1 MRAFPKGE
9 NEVLSDVTIAY
20 FSMEIGLMEEM
31 PTYSGG
37 LGVLAGDTLRAAAD
51 WGLPMAA
58 VTLLHRKGYFRQ
70 RLDSEGV
77 QTEHPDAWK
86 VEDHLEEIPQRVQ
99 VEVEGKPVILR
110 CWRRVIEGVLG
121 AIIPAYFLDSDLP
134 ENGEAERRLT
144 DHLYGGDKRYR
155 LSQECVL
162 GIGGLRMLR
171 ALGYEGLETYHM
183 NEGHS
188 SLLTLELMA
197 QLARRAG
204 RTEPSPEDVTLVKN
218 CCVFTTH
225 TPVSA
230 GHDRFPKDLVRE
242 VLSPDLF
249 EPLDKLYP
257 GEEINL
263 TELALMHSRFVNG
276 VARRHGEVTRG
287 MFGGFNVRAITN
299 GVHAATWAS
308 ASWQRLFDRHVPGWR
323 EDNQSLRYV
332 AYVPLDEIDEAHRAA
347 KGALLERI
355 RADQGIEL
363 HPDHF
368 TIGFARRATGY
379 KRAGLLLQD
388 VERLNRMAD
397 EQGPLQILYAGKA
410 HPHDDRGKEIIR
422 EIFAARAKLS
432 SKIALVYLEDYGVS
446 LAARLT
452 SGVDLWLNTPER
464 PLEASGTSGMKAAVN
479 GVPSLSILD
488 GWWIEGHIEGV
499 TGWSIGDPG
508 PVPPEPDGKADAEN
522 MYQKLESLI
531 LPRYYRDR
539 NAYLEVMR
547 HAVALNGSFFN
558 TERMVSEYARQAY
571 RLAGEQ

>member
-1 MRAFPKGE
+1 
-9 NEVLSDVTIAY
+9 LSDVTIAY

-70 RLDSEGV
+70 RLDSDGF
-77 QTEHPDAWK
+77 QTEESDGWR
-86 VEDHLEEIPQRVQ
+86 VEDHLAELTPRVQ

-110 CWRRVIEGVLG
+110 CWRRVLEGVLG
-121 AIIPAYFLDSDLP
+121 ATIPVYFLDSDLP
-134 ENGEAERRLT
+134 ENGETERRLT

-155 LSQECVL
+155 LSQECIL

-188 SLLTLELMA
+188 SLLTLELMG
-197 QLARRAG
+197 QLARHAG
-204 RTEPSPEDVTLVKN
+204 RTDPSTDDVNRVKN
-218 CCVFTTH
+218 QCVFTTH

-230 GHDRFPKDLVRE
+230 GHDRFPKDLVKQ

-249 EPLDKLYP
+249 QTLDKLYP
-257 GEEINL
+257 GDEINL
-263 TELALMHSRFVNG
+263 TELALLHSRFVNG

-287 MFGGFNVRAITN
+287 MFGKVDVRAITN
-299 GVHAATWAS
+299 GVHSATWA
-308 ASWQRLFDRHVPGWR
+308 APSWQRLFDRHVPGWR

-332 AYVPLDEIDEAHRAA
+332 TYVPLEEIEEAHREA
-347 KGALLERI
+347 KRTLLDRVL
-355 RADQGIEL
+355 ADLGREL
-363 HPDHF
+363 DPDRF
-368 TIGFARRATGY
+368 TIGFARRSTAY
-379 KRAGLLLQD
+379 KRAGLLLHD
-388 VERLNRMAD
+388 VERLNRMA
-397 EQGPLQILYAGKA
+397 ETHGPLQIIYAGKA
-410 HPHDDRGKEIIR
+410 HPQDDRGKEIIR
-422 EIFAARAKLS
+422 EIFAARKKLS
-432 SKIALVYLEDYGVS
+432 PKIELVYLEDYGVS
-446 LAARLT
+446 LAGRLT
-452 SGVDLWLNTPER
+452 SGVDLWLNTPEA

-499 TGWSIGDPG
+499 TGWSIGDQPAL
-508 PVPPEPDGKADAEN
+508 PSVPDGQKDADN
-522 MYQKLESLI
+522 LYRKLESVI
-531 LPRYYRDR
+531 LPLYYRDR
-539 NAYLEVMR
+539 GAYLEVMR